1 MSSSTLRPFGDYM
14 LLGEIARGGMGVVY
28 NARQIS
34 LNKRVAIK
42 MIHAGALA
50 SPAALQRF
58 HTEAEAMARL
68 DHPNIV
74 SVYEVGTF
82 EGQTYFSMKLI
93 DGSSLADS
101 ISEGIYRTPPGTVL
115 VGNGPLLQEPRPF
128 FKGVALI
135 AKLAKA
141 VHHAHAR
148 GVLHRDLKPS
158 NVLIDA
164 DGEPHLTDFG
174 IAKLLEEEGGQTQT
188 VGLLGTPHYISPEQA
203 AGDVREIT
211 TAVDVYSLGAI
222 LYELIAGRV
231 PFEAASPLKV
241 LQAVIEKAPQRPRS
255 LDARIDRDL
264 ETICLKCLSKEPRLR
279 YATAEHLALDLE
291 RWMRHE
297 PVFARPLNVCEA
309 ARLHFRRHPLTAAL
323 SAAVLILIVA
333 GVLGMAIS
341 LGHVKEA
348 KRQAESDR
356 ALATQHAA
364 QSRDRFSR
372 LCVEHAN
379 RLLDSGDSVKA
390 LPWLVEGLGL
400 SSEDPAAER
409 FQRIR
414 LGFALNQYPQLR
426 EMRFLDARAARMDLS
441 SDGRLLVAADR
452 AGTVTLWAARSGHRM
467 GSLTHTTV
475 VDLVMFSP
483 DNQQFAVALGRQDAP
498 GRLEIWN
505 VGTPPQ
511 LQHTFDRSVAY
522 GALCFSATS
531 EALYCGLK
539 EGGVECVDPRTGRV
553 IWSRK
558 LHSDSVESLSISPDQ
573 RQIATGSWDESVGVW
588 DASDARPIGALLPV
602 GGYVRSVRFTPDGK
616 RLVASSDDGVG
627 RVFDTGSSHGLLTRL
642 EHGDRIYRMEIS
654 PDSRKAV
661 TCGRDG
667 SVKVW
672 DLRHGQ
678 CLATLIPNGNTVEE
692 AFFTHDSQRVVTVSW
707 GKSVGVWDAS
717 TGRRIGPLLL
727 HFGAVIQAR
736 VTPDDDGLFT
746 ASTDQTLRHWRM
758 PRTGDIEGW
767 SQQYRGKI
775 YAAGFSP
782 DGRWVVSGGGDH
794 FARIHASTNGA
805 VIVATLQHSN
815 AVESCG
821 FSPCGET
828 LFTAGMDGWG
838 RVWDAP
844 GGALRFAMRR
854 ESSFAPSTASGFAF
868 SPDSRWLATSEDADS
883 LQVWDCVARKA
894 IATQVKLPS
903 YLLHATFSKT
913 NGLLA
918 ISCGTR
924 QELHP
929 GWSLLFRVTEQG
941 VQELHRMKHPRVVWE
956 SALSPD
962 GTHLATACADGVVR
976 LWRTDTGELVHD
988 LIRHP
993 DEAMHVGF
1001 SPDGRLL
1008 VSSGEDQSAQVWTV
1022 ENGRHACP
1030 PIFLEGRVSAVFD
1043 PAGTLLGTTS
1053 RDGTA
1058 RLWEVRQGQAVS
1070 PRFQGGGRVTAAAF
1084 SPDGY
1089 RFLTAGADGTLQ
1101 MHPLRP
1107 NEESLDR
1114 LRLWSL
1120 VLTGMRISPEGQAVT
1135 VSRAEIEEAWKRF
1148 RSN

>member
-1 MSSSTLRPFGDYM
+1 MSPATFRPFGDYM

-28 NARQIS
+28 SARRIS

-50 SPAALQRF
+50 SPAALHRF
-58 HTEAEAMARL
+58 RTEAEAMARL

-74 SVYEVGTF
+74 PVYEVGAF

-93 DGSSLADS
+93 DGSSLAES
-101 ISEGIYRTPPGTVL
+101 MLEGAYRTHPG
-115 VGNGPLLQEPRPF
+115 GFRGADKEPRPF
-128 FKGVALI
+128 YKGVALI
-135 AKLAKA
+135 AKLARA

-188 VGLLGTPHYISPEQA
+188 VGLLGTPHYIAPEQA

-222 LYELIAGRV
+222 LYELITGRV

-241 LQAVIEKAPQRPRS
+241 LQAVIDKPPQRPRA
-255 LDARIDRDL
+255 LDDRIDRDL
-264 ETICLKCLSKEPRLR
+264 ETICLKCLSKEPCHR
-279 YATAEHLALDLE
+279 YASAEHLALDLE

-297 PVFARPLNVCEA
+297 PVSARSLNIYET
-309 ARLHFRRHPLTAAL
+309 ARLHCRRHPLTAAL
-323 SAAVLILIVA
+323 SAIVMLLIVA
-333 GVLGMAIS
+333 GMAGMALS
-341 LGHVKEA
+341 LRHVNA
-348 KRQAESDR
+348 ARRQAETERS
-356 ALATQHAA
+356 LATQHAA
-364 QSRDRFSR
+364 ESRDRFSR

-390 LPWLVEGLGL
+390 LPWLVEGLAL
-400 SSEDPAAER
+400 SSQDSAAER

-426 EMRFLDARAARMDLS
+426 EMSFLDARAARMDMS
-441 SDGRLLVAADR
+441 PDGRMLVAADR
-452 AGTVTLWAARSGHRM
+452 AGTVTLWDALSSHRM
-467 GSLTHTTV
+467 GSMAHTTV
-475 VDLVMFSP
+475 VDLVLFSP
-483 DNQQFAVALGRQDAP
+483 DNRQFAVALGRQDAP
-498 GRLEIWN
+498 GRLEIWK
-505 VGTPPQ
+505 VGAPPQ
-511 LQHTFDRSVAY
+511 LQQTFDRRVAY

-531 EALYCGLK
+531 GRLYCGLK
-539 EGGVECVDPRTGRV
+539 DGGLECVEPQTGRV
-553 IWSRK
+553 LWSRK
-558 LHSDSVESLSISPDQ
+558 PHTDSVESLSLSADQ
-573 RQIATGSWDESVGVW
+573 SQIATGSWDESVGVW
-588 DASDARPIGALLPV
+588 DATDGHPIGPVLPV
-602 GGYVRSVRFTPDGK
+602 GGYVRSVRFTADGS

-627 RVFDTGSSHGLLTRL
+627 RVFDAGPTHVLRTRL
-642 EHGDRIYRMEIS
+642 DHGDRIYRMEVS

-672 DLRHGQ
+672 DLHTGQ
-678 CLATLIPNGNTVEE
+678 CLSTLIASGNTVEE
-692 AFFTHDSQRVVTVSW
+692 ALFTHDSQRVVTVSW

-736 VTPDDDGLFT
+736 VTPDDEGLFT

-758 PRTGDIEGW
+758 PRTSDIEGW

-782 DGRWVVSGGGDH
+782 DGQWVVSGGGDR
-794 FARIHASTNGA
+794 FARVHASTNGA
-805 VIVATLQHSN
+805 VIAATLQHSN

-821 FSPCGET
+821 FSPGGET
-828 LFTAGMDGWG
+828 LFTASLDGWG

-844 GGALRFAMRR
+844 GGALRFSMRR

-883 LQVWDCVARKA
+883 LQVWDCVARKP
-894 IATQVKLPS
+894 IATQLKLPS

-924 QELHP
+924 QELQP
-929 GWSLLFRVTEQG
+929 GWSLLFRVTEEG

-956 SALSPD
+956 SALSPN
-962 GTHLATACADGVVR
+962 GARLATACADGVVR
-976 LWRTDTGELVHD
+976 LWRTDTGDLIHD
-988 LIRHP
+988 HIRHP

-1001 SPDGRLL
+1001 SPDGHLL
-1008 VSSGEDQSAQVWTV
+1008 VSSGEDQSAQVWRV
-1022 ENGRHACP
+1022 ENGQQACP
-1030 PIFLEGRVSAVFD
+1030 PIFLEGRVSAIFD
-1043 PAGTLLGTTS
+1043 PTGNLLGTTS

-1058 RLWEVRQGQAVS
+1058 RLWEIRQGQAVS

-1084 SPDGY
+1084 SPDGH
-1089 RFLTAGADGTLQ
+1089 RFLIAGADGTLQ

-1107 NEESLDR
+1107 NEESLER
-1114 LRLWSL
+1114 LRLWSI

-1135 VSRAEIEEAWKRF
+1135 VSRSEIEDAWNRF
-1148 RSN
+1148 RQN